1 MGDAP
6 GPIPPALPL
15 FSLPID
21 APSRAENTKKQYTK
35 CNAMFIAYLVD
46 ADISLFH
53 EAYRNIF
60 LGADQHD
67 KLHPETAVS
76 RANLLAFA
84 RHALANGMPIRLREL
99 SHGIFTSYIAM
110 QLPRSQAEI
119 YFMERKGGRR
129 CGYLLR
135 HFAIFI
141 PAPMKTCLMR
151 CVPTFRRQ
159 LKAFIDIGSQT
170 VEAVDGC
177 SRGASRAANE
187 MDCAWVVRP
196 WRQWMDIAEVQT
208 GQRTRWIV
216 YRSTGL

>member
-1 MGDAP
+1 MAPVAFYSRISTNQLSTNQFFRLPAYHKEYARDISCSLLVPPIVVSKRNRRQERTAVDMGDAP

-60 LGADQHD
+60 SANQHD

-84 RHALANGMPIRLREL
+84 RHALANGMPIRL
-99 SHGIFTSYIAM
+99 I
-110 QLPRSQAEI
+110 
-119 YFMERKGGRR
+119 
-129 CGYLLR
+129 
-135 HFAIFI
+135 
-141 PAPMKTCLMR
+141 
-151 CVPTFRRQ
+151 
-159 LKAFIDIGSQT
+159 
-170 VEAVDGC
+170 
-177 SRGASRAANE
+177 
-187 MDCAWVVRP
+187 
-196 WRQWMDIAEVQT
+196 EVQA
-208 GQRTRWIV
+208 GQRARWIV
-216 YRSTGL
+216 HG

>member
-15 FSLPID
+15 FSLPIVV
-21 APSRAENTKKQYTK
+21 PSRAENTKKQYTK

-99 SHGIFTSYIAM
+99 SHGIFTSYIATKIAGGD
-110 QLPRSQAEI
+110 LF
-119 YFMERKGGRR
+119 YGTKGRQKMR
-129 CGYLLR
+129 LLASAFCYLYSS
-135 HFAIFI
+135 ADEDM
-141 PAPMKTCLMR
+141 PDEMR
-151 CVPTFRRQ
+151 
-159 LKAFIDIGSQT
+159 AD
-170 VEAVDGC
+170 
-177 SRGASRAANE
+177 
-187 MDCAWVVRP
+187 
-196 WRQWMDIAEVQT
+196 VQT
-208 GQRTRWIV
+208 TVKSI
-216 YRSTGL
+216 Y